1 MAKNIQINLYIFF
14 NIYDKI
20 VSGDVMEQLT
30 RSELRKN
37 IMTILYQ
44 INVYTSNK
52 IEYNVDNIIKEVNPI
67 DNEFVKD
74 MVYGVVTK
82 KEELDEIA
90 NKYLNKWTI
99 DRLGNTDQSILRMG
113 IYELIYT
120 NTPDIVAIN
129 EAIELAK
136 LYSDD
141 DVKNMIN
148 GVLDKVYHSKVDNNG

>member
-1 MAKNIQINLYIFF
+1 
-14 NIYDKI
+14 
-20 VSGDVMEQLT
+20 MEQLN
-30 RSELRKN
+30 RSELRKK

-44 INVYTSNK
+44 INIYDKNK
-52 IEYNVDNIIKEVNPI
+52 IEYNVDSVIKEVCEI

-74 MVYGVVTK
+74 TVYGVITYK
-82 KEELDEIA
+82 KEIDALA
-90 NKYLNKWTI
+90 NQFLNDWTI

-120 NTPDIVAIN
+120 DTPQVVSIN

-141 DVKNMIN
+141 DVRKMIN
-148 GVLDKVYHSKVDNNG
+148 GVMDKVYHSKKD

>member
-1 MAKNIQINLYIFF
+1 
-14 NIYDKI
+14 
-20 VSGDVMEQLT
+20 MEQLN
-30 RSELRKN
+30 RSELRKK

-44 INVYTSNK
+44 INIYEKNK
-52 IEYNVDNIIKEVNPI
+52 INFDVDSVIKEVCEI

-74 MVYGVVTK
+74 MVYGVITYK
-82 KEELDEIA
+82 NDIDDLA
-90 NKYLNKWTI
+90 NKYLNNWTI
-99 DRLGNTDQSILRMG
+99 DRLGNTDQAILRMG

-120 NTPDIVAIN
+120 DTPEIVAIN

-148 GVLDKVYHSKVDNNG
+148 GVMDKIYHSKKD